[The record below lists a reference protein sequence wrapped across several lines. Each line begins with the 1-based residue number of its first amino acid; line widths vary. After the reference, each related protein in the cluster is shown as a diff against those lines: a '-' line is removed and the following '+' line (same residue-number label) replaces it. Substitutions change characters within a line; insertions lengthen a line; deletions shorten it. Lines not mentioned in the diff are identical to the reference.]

1 MSFKGKLVAVTGAA
15 GGIGQS
21 LCRHFADKGAAIA
34 ALDKSDTVNAF
45 AAELAATGAKVTPC
59 VTDISDKS
67 QVAATFARL
76 GPVDVLINNAGFS
89 AHPTFAKTDPD
100 GWDYDVTGNLNGA
113 YYCAHAVIPAMKEKG
128 GGSII
133 AIGSVNGLMGFGD
146 PAYSASK
153 AGLIS
158 LTKSLAMEYGR
169 FNIRSNI
176 VLPGTVRTPLWD
188 LKAGKDDTTFERLR
202 KWYPLG
208 RIVEPIDV
216 SRAVSFLA
224 SDAASAITG
233 TSLVVDCGLTAGN
246 IVMTRE
252 LTIQD
257 F

>member
-21 LCRHFADKGAAIA
+21 LCRHFAEQGAAIA
-34 ALDKSDTVNAF
+34 ALDKSEAVNSF
-45 AAELAATGAKVTPC
+45 AVELQAAGANVTPC
-59 VTDISDKS
+59 VTDICDKD
-67 QVAATFARL
+67 QVAETFKRL
-76 GPVDVLINNAGFS
+76 GHVDVLVNNAGYS
-89 AHPTFAKTDPD
+89 AHPTFAKTDPA
-100 GWDYDVTGNLNGA
+100 GWDYDVQGNLNGS
-113 YYCAHAVIPAMKEKG
+113 YYCAYAVIPGMKEKG
-128 GGSII
+128 GGSIVT
-133 AIGSVNGLMGFGD
+133 IGSVNGLMGYGD

-169 FNIRSNI
+169 FNIRCNI

-188 LKAGKDDTTFERLR
+188 LKAGKDDTTFERLS

-216 SRAVSFLA
+216 ARTVAFLA
-224 SDAASAITG
+224 SDEASAITG
-233 TSLVVDCGLTAGN
+233 ASLVVDCGLTAGN